1 MRVASLR
8 LRLLAALVDAAVVIG
23 GMAAV
28 VGVGFAA
35 AVAYA
40 RVRRDEDEQDG
51 GEDEEHEGDEEGE
64 QGDGVEDDEEND
76 HGDREEDDEGG
87 DGQDQPSDVHS
98 TTREFRQSLEL
109 RAALWGAS
117 AGLAVANRNWRGP
130 GFRVVGLRRV
140 DARTGGI
147 VSVRSALIGVSFDQV
162 WQVATRPL
170 FGSRA
175 RHQRDRVS
183 ALGPQLRAVERKY
196 ADDPQARQRAVME
209 FYKANTVSPFAGCGW
224 QLAGPVVSQLIIAL
238 GSRGGRTVRDRITG
252 ISVVV
257 DQ

>member
-23 GMAAV
+23 GMAAL
-28 VGVGFAA
+28 VGLGIVG

-40 RVRRDEDEQDG
+40 RVRRDKDEQEGREEDEQDG
-51 GEDEEHEGDEEGE
+51 DEQDEREGGEEDEQEGGEEDEQDGDE
-64 QGDGVEDDEEND
+64 QDEPFD
-76 HGDREEDDEGG
+76 IHC
-87 DGQDQPSDVHS
+87 
-98 TTREFRQSLEL
+98 TTRKLRQSPEL

-117 AGLAVANRNWRGP
+117 AGLAVASRNWRSP
-130 GFRVVGLRRV
+130 GFRVVGLRRL
-140 DARTGGI
+140 DAQTGGI
-147 VSVRSALIGVSFDQV
+147 VSVRSALVGVLFDEARQA
-162 WQVATRPL
+162 ATSPL

-175 RHQRDRVS
+175 QRQRDRIS

-209 FYKANTVSPFAGCGW
+209 FYTANDVTPFAGCGW
-224 QLAGPVVSQLIIAL
+224 QLAGPVVSQLVLAL

-252 ISVVV
+252 TGVIV
-257 DQ
+257 DR

>member
-23 GMAAV
+23 GMAAL
-28 VGVGFAA
+28 VGLGIVG

-40 RVRRDEDEQDG
+40 RVRRDKDEQEGREEDEQDG
-51 GEDEEHEGDEEGE
+51 DEQDEREGGEEDEQDGDE
-64 QGDGVEDDEEND
+64 QDEPFD
-76 HGDREEDDEGG
+76 IHC
-87 DGQDQPSDVHS
+87 
-98 TTREFRQSLEL
+98 TTRKLRQSPEL

-117 AGLAVANRNWRGP
+117 AGLAVASRNWRSP
-130 GFRVVGLRRV
+130 GFRVVGLRRL
-140 DARTGGI
+140 DAQTGGI
-147 VSVRSALIGVSFDQV
+147 VSVRSALVGVLFDEARQA
-162 WQVATRPL
+162 ATSPL

-175 RHQRDRVS
+175 QRQRDRIS

-209 FYKANTVSPFAGCGW
+209 FYTANDVTPFAGCGW
-224 QLAGPVVSQLIIAL
+224 QLAGPVVSQLVLAL

-252 ISVVV
+252 TGVIV
-257 DQ
+257 DR